1 MHRGAFIQPESG
13 IAAASGGDPPPTT
26 QPIAKA
32 LRRLVS
38 QLGPWRLVVTVLSLI
53 AALLFA
59 RLSWEAPL
67 IGDAE
72 RALYDA
78 RATAMSPHVSQ
89 DQRIVMITFNDET
102 LFNTGIRSPLDR
114 TLLAKALANID
125 QMGAKAIGI
134 DIGFDSPRPD
144 DALLKQQLR
153 AMQTP
158 TWLAYAEQSSN
169 PNTIFYEQQK
179 FLENFLSSVTTDK
192 TRATSV
198 LFRTDGDSVIRNW
211 PDRPAHLPPLMAN
224 ALAPVDTAHAAYTG
238 PIRFLSPARAQ
249 RGQEEPVFANIP
261 IDSFA
266 ADMDADMRAGFAA
279 LVQNRYVLI
288 GGDIIDNDQF
298 NTPLSRFLDPITG
311 QHETMIGLE
320 VHAHMLAQQLD
331 RAWFTPLSSPILWAL
346 ALLVV
351 LAGGITSLVN
361 VRARWMLLLFLG
373 QMIFLMAFP
382 FWLQG
387 RTIDTTDLPAFGWAF
402 GWLLG
407 YAAIGT
413 AARAVGSSQRA
424 FAQSALGKYLP
435 VDVAAA
441 IIRDPERLSLTGEK
455 REIFCVFTDLE
466 GFTKLSHAITP
477 ETVARLLNE
486 YLDRLS
492 DVVLEHGGT
501 IDKFVGDAVVAFWGA
516 PISRPDDGERAAR
529 AAIALYQAG
538 ENFRIDL
545 AEGVPPLGMT
555 RVGLHVGDAIVG
567 NFGGDGRIQYT
578 ALGDSMNTA
587 SRLESANKSLKT
599 NILFSEEAAL
609 RSGRDD
615 LVPMGRVTLRGRSR
629 PVSLYTPRP
638 DLAPDIRRSI
648 KMMVDQHDIGNQPEF
663 VTCATDL
670 QMKFPDDPAIEF
682 LIQRLTATQKEESY
696 VLA

>member
-1 MHRGAFIQPESG
+1 MRG
-13 IAAASGGDPPPTT
+13 DTPPKAV
-26 QPIAKA
+26 PIFKK
-32 LRRLVS
+32 LRRLFT
-38 QLGPWRLVVTVLSLI
+38 QIGPWRLI
-53 AALLFA
+53 ATTLCLLLALFIA
-59 RLSWEAPL
+59 RLSWQAPL

-125 QMGAKAIGI
+125 AMGAKAIGI
-134 DIGFDSPRPD
+134 DIAFDSPRPD
-144 DALLKQQLR
+144 DELLKSQLR
-153 AMQTP
+153 AMTTP
-158 TWLAYAEQSSN
+158 TWLAYAEQASN

-179 FLENFLSSVTTDK
+179 FLEAFLASVRTEK
-192 TRATSV
+192 TQPTSV
-198 LFRTDGDSVIRNW
+198 LFRTDGDSVIRTW
-211 PDRPAHLPPLMAN
+211 PDRPANLPPLMSN
-224 ALAPVDTAHAAYTG
+224 ALAPVEVRHAQYVG
-238 PIRFLSPARAQ
+238 PIRFLSPSRAQ
-249 RGQEEPVFANIP
+249 EGQEEPVFANIP

-266 ADMDADMRAGFAA
+266 IDMDADMRAGFAD
-279 LVQNRYVLI
+279 LVRGRYVLI

-298 NTPLSRFLDPITG
+298 NTPLSRFIDPLSG
-311 QHETMIGLE
+311 EHETMIGLE

-331 RAWFTPLSSPILWAL
+331 RAWFLPISSATLWGL

-351 LAGGITSLVN
+351 LAGGATSLLDLS
-361 VRARWMLLLFLG
+361 ARWIVIIFLAQMLFLA
-373 QMIFLMAFP
+373 AFP

-387 RTIDTTDLPAFGWAF
+387 RLVDTTALPAFGWAF

-407 YAAIGT
+407 YAALGT

-435 VDVAAA
+435 ADVAAA
-441 IIRDPERLSLTGEK
+441 IMKDPDRLSLTGEK

-516 PISRPDDGERAAR
+516 PLSHPDDGERAAR
-529 AAIALYQAG
+529 AAIALYEAG
-538 ENFRIDL
+538 EKFRVDM

-567 NFGGDGRIQYT
+567 NFGGEGRIQYT

-587 SRLESANKSLKT
+587 ARLESANKSLR
-599 NILFSEEAAL
+599 NGILFSAEAAS
-609 RSGRDD
+609 RCDRDD
-615 LVPMGRVTLRGRSR
+615 LIPMGRVILRGRSR
-629 PVSLYTPRP
+629 PVELFAPRP
-638 DLAPDIRRSI
+638 DLSPDLRRSI
-648 KMMVDQHDIGNQPEF
+648 YQLVAHHDAGDESAF
-663 VTCATDL
+663 VTSATDL
-670 QMKFPDDPAIEF
+670 RQQLPQDAAVQF
-682 LIQRLTATQKEESY
+682 LIDRLTATQKGESY